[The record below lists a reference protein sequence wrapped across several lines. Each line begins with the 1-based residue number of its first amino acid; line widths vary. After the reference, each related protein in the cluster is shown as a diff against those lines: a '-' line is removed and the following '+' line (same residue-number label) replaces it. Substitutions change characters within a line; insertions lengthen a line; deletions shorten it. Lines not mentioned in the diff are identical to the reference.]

1 MLTQFLTW
9 YLIVQLLT
17 LLVAPLTFGLFAN
30 LPDRGYAFAKSLG
43 VLLVGFILWLGT
55 SYGLLRNET
64 GGAWLALLLVG
75 VASGVL
81 GWSWLQR
88 AWQTR
93 KLELPWR
100 NVLAV
105 EALFLLAFAAWV
117 VVRSYDPAANHT
129 EKPMDLM
136 FMNSIWVSPTFPPHD
151 AWLSGYAISYYYFGY
166 WLLTTIGRLSGQ
178 PPEIAYNLGQACWFG
193 LLLIGCFGVVYN
205 LLAHA
210 GQSFRTAMIG
220 GLLASLAVGVT
231 GNLWSLFEW
240 LYASGINVTR
250 LADLFGVYHFPQT
263 PPLNGSWHANFDWWG
278 SAWRTSR
285 VIEDLT
291 LTGDHL
297 EVIDEFPMF
306 SYTLGDNHPHVL
318 GMPTVL
324 LVIALA
330 QNLFFSHFP
339 LRALATMPKSAEG
352 TTPKPLSLL
361 QTFWQVVQR
370 CIPLAVPGLV
380 LITVATGALVFLNT
394 WDFPPY
400 WLLISLCFLTVLV
413 RCLPLIDSNRN
424 RTDRRDVWLLAG
436 LFSGVL
442 LVGAGLLYL
451 PYFLTAQSQAGGFI
465 PNLFNPTHF
474 AQFFL
479 MFGGALFGIG
489 ALLGGAWTQ
498 LRPSREKL
506 LSTFAL
512 VYGAPV
518 FFLLLSTG
526 LALNTVQG
534 RQLIS
539 SMALP
544 QGAISYLPFI
554 VARWGKQ
561 GLTFLVVGALLALV
575 VAWLW
580 QYGTLRLLDERRELA
595 KREQSLAFA
604 LLLAAMG
611 LLLVYAPEFVY
622 LRDNFGTR
630 MNTIFKFYYQG
641 WLLFGL
647 SSSYAIVTAWQAVG
661 GVRKGAQTLALVCS
675 SLCLLV
681 IVFGLVFPLGAI
693 TAKTNNFTADKR
705 TLDATAYIAWNNPDE
720 MAAVQWVR
728 THTAPDALIAEALGR
743 SYYASDNR
751 ISTMTGRP
759 TLHGWGG
766 HESQWRGKAY
776 GEMAQNRGDILQRI
790 YGTGSGTEIAQAL
803 TEWHIDYVYVGPTER
818 ELYKMSPDAEA
829 RLKAVMDIVF
839 EQGDVR
845 IYQRRTQ

>member
-1 MLTQFLTW
+1 MLTQFITW
-9 YLIVQLLT
+9 YIIVQLLT
-17 LLVAPLTFGLFAN
+17 LLVAPLTFALFTN
-30 LPDRGYAFAKSLG
+30 LPDCGYAFAKSLG
-43 VLLVGFILWLGT
+43 ILLVGFTLWLGT

-64 GGAWLALLLVG
+64 GGAWLAFLIVS
-75 VASGVL
+75 VASWML
-81 GWSWLQR
+81 GRSWLQQL
-88 AWQTR
+88 WQTR
-93 KLELPWR
+93 KANIPWR
-100 NVLAV
+100 NVVAV

-136 FMNSIWVSPTFPPHD
+136 FMNSIWISPTFPPHD

-166 WLLTTIGRLSGQ
+166 WLLTTVGHLSGQ

-210 GQSFRTAMIG
+210 GQSARTAMIG
-220 GLLASLAVGVT
+220 GLLAGVAVGVT

-240 LYASGINVTR
+240 LYANGINVTR
-250 LADLFGVYHFPQT
+250 LANFFAVYHFPQT
-263 PPLNGSWHANFDWWG
+263 PPLNGNWHANFDWWG

-285 VIEDLT
+285 VIEDVT

-318 GMPTVL
+318 GMPIVL

-330 QNLFFSHFP
+330 QNLFFSRFP
-339 LRALATMPKSAEG
+339 LRALATTTQAAEE
-352 TTPKPLSLL
+352 PAVENLSLL
-361 QTFWQVVQR
+361 ATFWQLVQR
-370 CIPLAVPGLV
+370 SVPLAAPGFL
-380 LITVATGALVFLNT
+380 LIIIAAGALVFLNT

-400 WLLISLCFLTVLV
+400 WLLVSGCFLAVIV
-413 RCLPLIDSNRN
+413 RSLPLVVGPGNRFQG
-424 RTDRRDVWLLAG
+424 RGVWVFAG
-436 LFSGVL
+436 IFSVLL
-442 LVGAGLLYL
+442 LVGMGIIYL
-451 PYFLTAQSQAGGFI
+451 PYFLTAQSQAGGFA
-465 PNLFNPTHF
+465 PNLFNPTRF
-474 AQFFL
+474 TQFFL
-479 MFGGALFGIG
+479 MFGYALLGIG
-489 ALLGGAWTQ
+489 ALLGLAWTKLQ
-498 LRPSREKL
+498 PSRERL
-506 LSTFAL
+506 ISAFA
-512 VYGAPV
+512 VIYGAPL
-518 FFLLLSTG
+518 FFLVLSTM
-526 LALNTVQG
+526 LALKTTQG
-534 RQLIS
+534 QAWVD

-544 QGAISYLPFI
+544 KGATSYLPFI
-554 VARWGKQ
+554 LARWSKQ
-561 GLTFLVVGALLALV
+561 GLTFLVLGALLALA

-580 QYGTLRLLDERRELA
+580 QYFATLLLDGRHELA
-595 KREQSLAFA
+595 KSEQSLVFA
-604 LLLAAMG
+604 LLLAAIG

-647 SSSYAIVTAWQAVG
+647 SSSYAVVTTLQTLG
-661 GVRKGAQTLALVCS
+661 GVRTQARTLAVACS
-675 SLCLLV
+675 GLCLLA
-681 IVFGLVFPLGAI
+681 IALGLFFPIGAI

-705 TLDATAYIAWNNPDE
+705 TLDATAYIAWNNPNE

-728 THTAPDALIAEALGR
+728 IHTAPDALVVEALGR

-751 ISTMTGRP
+751 ISTLTGRP

-776 GEMAQNRGDILQRI
+776 GEMAKGRGDVLQRI
-790 YGTGSGTEIAQAL
+790 YGTGSTADIAQAL
-803 TEWHIDYVYVGPTER
+803 AQWNIDYVYVGPVER
-818 ELYKMSPDAEA
+818 ELYKMTPDAET
-829 RLKAVMDIVF
+829 RLRAAAALVF

-845 IYQRRTQ
+845 IYQRRNQ

>member
-9 YLIVQLLT
+9 YLIVQLIT
-17 LLVAPLTFGLFAN
+17 LLVLPLTFGLFTN

-43 VLLVGFILWLGT
+43 ILLVGFTLWLGT
-55 SYGLLRNET
+55 SYGWLRNET

-75 VASGVL
+75 LVSGAL

-93 KLELPWR
+93 QWAIPWR
-100 NVLAV
+100 NVFVV
-105 EALFLLAFAAWV
+105 EALFLLAFVAWA

-166 WLLTTIGRLSGQ
+166 WLLTTVGRLSAQ
-178 PPEIAYNLGQACWFG
+178 PPEIAYNVGQACWFG
-193 LLLIGCFGVVYN
+193 LLLIGCFGIVYN

-210 GQSFRTAMIG
+210 GQSFRTALFG

-240 LYASGINVTR
+240 LYATGMDVTR
-250 LADLFGVYHFPQT
+250 LAQWVGIYHFPQT
-263 PPLNGSWHANFDWWG
+263 PLLNGDWHTNFDWWG
-278 SAWRTSR
+278 SAWRSSR

-297 EVIDEFPMF
+297 EVIDEFPIF

-318 GMPTVL
+318 GMPIVL

-339 LRALATMPKSAEG
+339 LRALVSPQ
-352 TTPKPLSLL
+352 KPTEETIVAPASFLA
-361 QTFWQVVQR
+361 TFWQWLQR
-370 CIPLAVPGLV
+370 AIPLAAPGLV
-380 LITVATGALVFLNT
+380 LIVIAAGALVFLNT

-400 WLLISLCFLTVLV
+400 WLLLSICFLATLV
-413 RCLPLIDSNRN
+413 RSLPLVDGNRN
-424 RTDRRDVWLLAG
+424 RAWGHNVWLSAG
-436 LFSGVL
+436 LLSGLL
-442 LVGAGLLYL
+442 LVGAAVLYL

-479 MFGGALFGIG
+479 MFGGALLGVG
-489 ALLGGAWTQ
+489 ALLGIAWAQ

-506 LSTFAL
+506 LSAFAL
-512 VYGAPV
+512 VYGAPL
-518 FFLLLSTG
+518 FFLLLCAL
-526 LALNTVQG
+526 LALNTARGQE
-534 RQLIS
+534 LIGA
-539 SMALP
+539 MALP
-544 QGAISYLPFI
+544 EGATSYLPFI
-554 VARWGKQ
+554 LGRWGKQ
-561 GLTFLVVGALLALV
+561 GLTFLVLGALLALV

-580 QYGTLRLLDERRELA
+580 QYGTLRLLDNRRELV
-595 KREQSLAFA
+595 KQEQSLAFA
-604 LLLAAMG
+604 LLLAAIG

-647 SSSYAIVTAWQAVG
+647 SSSYAVVTAWRTFG
-661 GVRKGAQTLALVCS
+661 GVRKAAETLALVS
-675 SLCLLV
+675 ASLCFVV
-681 IVFGLVFPLGAI
+681 IAVGLVFPLGAI

-705 TLDATAYIAWNNPDE
+705 TLDATAYVAWNNPDE

-728 THTAPDALIAEALGR
+728 THTAPDALVAEALGR

-776 GEMAQNRGDILQRI
+776 GEMAQNRGDTLQRI
-790 YGTGSGTEIAQAL
+790 YGTGSSADITQL
-803 TEWHIDYVYVGPTER
+803 LSQWDIDYVYVGPVER
-818 ELYKMSPDAEA
+818 ELYKMTPDAET
-829 RLKAVMDIVF
+829 RLKAATDLVF